1 MSNPTKKTYYCL
13 NAVRH
18 NGERYT
24 RDISLTAEEAKPLL
38 SAKAITKTNPN
49 AAAEAAKKAEALAE
63 KEAAEAAK
71 KAEAKAKKEQEAA
84 DKKAEAEA
92 EKNTELEPAPE
103 ASANTADA
111 N

>member
-49 AAAEAAKKAEALAE
+49 AAAEAAKKAEAPAG
-63 KEAAEAAK
+63 
-71 KAEAKAKKEQEAA
+71 QERTGSSRQ
-84 DKKAEAEA
+84 K
-92 EKNTELEPAPE
+92 
-103 ASANTADA
+103 S
-111 N
+111 